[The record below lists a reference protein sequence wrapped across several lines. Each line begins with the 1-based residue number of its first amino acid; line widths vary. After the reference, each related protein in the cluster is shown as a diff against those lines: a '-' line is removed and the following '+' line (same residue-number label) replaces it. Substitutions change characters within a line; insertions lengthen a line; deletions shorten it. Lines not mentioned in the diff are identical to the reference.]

1 MKWEPTSIPG
11 AWVFTPTIHEDDRG
25 LFLESY
31 TARSLREATG
41 FQLEL
46 AQINISVSRQGVVR
60 GLHACKVPPGQAKY
74 VQCVAGEV
82 LDVVVDI
89 DPGSA
94 TFGEH
99 DSVILNDSERRA
111 VFISDGLAH
120 GFCVWSGSAT
130 VVYATS
136 SPYNPEEEF
145 AINPLD
151 STVGISWGLE
161 RQLLLSDKDRTAPT
175 LEEALTSGLIRDGR
189 KS

>member
-1 MKWEPTSIPG
+1 MKWEPMRIPG

-46 AQINISVSRQGVVR
+46 AQINISVSRKGVVR

-89 DPGSA
+89 DPRSA
-94 TFGEH
+94 SFGQH
-99 DSVILNDSERRA
+99 DRVILNDTDRRA

-120 GFCVWSGSAT
+120 GFCAWSDSAT

-136 SPYNPEEEF
+136 SPYSPEEEF
-145 AINPLD
+145 AINPFD
-151 STVGISWGLE
+151 STLGISWGLE
-161 RQLLLSDKDRTAPT
+161 QQIALSEKDRTAPT
-175 LEEALTSGLIRDGR
+175 LGEALSSGLIGG
-189 KS
+189 